1 MQEVD
6 IAIIGG
12 GLGGLTM
19 AIEAAQHGYSVML
32 FEKEQYPFHKVCG
45 EYISYESWDYL
56 ERCGIPLSKMQL
68 PSIHKLAISDLRG
81 KVYDFDL
88 PLGGFGI
95 SRYTLDHALA
105 NKAIELGV
113 ELKMGEKVKG
123 VSDKGEG
130 IGNKVE
136 GVSNK
141 QKEGGERQVVE
152 TDKTKVAARVVIGA
166 FGKRSNLD
174 IGWKRKF
181 IQEKPNKIN
190 NYIGVKYHIYYP
202 NKSDTI
208 ALHNFSNGYCGMS
221 SIEDGKTCLCYLTT
235 AENLRRSNNQISVL
249 EKNILAA
256 NPQLKMILENAER
269 IYAQPE
275 VISQISFAVKEQV
288 QNNILFIGDAAG
300 MITPLCGNGM
310 SMAMHAAHIAFHYTA
325 QFLQDR
331 ISRKA
336 MEMMYTKA
344 WNKEFAF
351 RTSTGRMVQRFFGG
365 AATGTVINLLHKS
378 PALSK
383 KIISLTHGK
392 PF

>member
-12 GLGGLTM
+12 GLGSLTM

-32 FEKEQYPFHKVCG
+32 FEKEHYPFHKVCG

-56 ERCGIPLSKMQL
+56 ERCGIPLSNMQL
-68 PSIHKLAISDLRG
+68 PSIHKLAISDMRG

-95 SRYTLDHALA
+95 SRYTLDYALA

-113 ELKMGEKVKG
+113 QLKMGEKVKG

-130 IGNKVE
+130 I
-136 GVSNK
+136 SNK
-141 QKEGGERQVVE
+141 QKGEVERQVVE
-152 TDKTKVAARVVIGA
+152 TDKTKVAAGVVVGA

-174 IGWKRKF
+174 IGWKRNF
-181 IQEKPNKIN
+181 IKEKPNKIN

-202 NKSDTI
+202 NKPDTI

-235 AENLRRSNNQISVL
+235 ADNLRRSNNQISVL

-256 NPQLKMILENAER
+256 NPKLKTILENAER

-275 VISQISFAVKEQV
+275 IISQISFAVKEQV

-310 SMAMHAAHIAFHYTA
+310 SMAMEAGFLAMQQINAFLKGQISRNQMEMRYTQSWKAHFSFRTA
-325 QFLQDR
+325 VGRQVQTYFGGPSTNLFLQLMHGLPPL
-331 ISRKA
+331 A
-336 MEMMYTKA
+336 
-344 WNKEFAF
+344 
-351 RTSTGRMVQRFFGG
+351 
-365 AATGTVINLLHKS
+365 NLLIKQ
-378 PALSK
+378 
-383 KIISLTHGK
+383 THGRG
-392 PF
+392 F

>member
-32 FEKEQYPFHKVCG
+32 FEKEHYPFHKVCG

-56 ERCGIPLSKMQL
+56 ERCGIPLSNMQL
-68 PSIHKLAISDLRG
+68 PSIHKLAISDMRG

-95 SRYTLDHALA
+95 SRYTLDYALA
-105 NKAIELGV
+105 NKVLELGV

-130 IGNKVE
+130 IGDKGE
-136 GVSNK
+136 GISNK
-141 QKEGGERQVVE
+141 KEEEVERQLVE
-152 TDKTKVAARVVIGA
+152 TDKTKVAARVVVGA

-190 NYIGVKYHIYYP
+190 NYIGVKYHVYYP
-202 NKSDTI
+202 NKTDTI
-208 ALHNFSNGYCGMS
+208 ELHNFKNGYCGIS

-235 AENLRRSNNQISVL
+235 AANLAASNNQIHLL
-249 EKNILAA
+249 ERNILSA
-256 NPQLKMILENAER
+256 NPLLKKIFNEAER
-269 IYAQPE
+269 IYAKPE
-275 VISQISFAVKEQV
+275 VISQISFDKKEQV
-288 QNNILFIGDAAG
+288 YDHMLMIGDAAG

-310 SMAMHAAHIAFHYTA
+310 SMAMEAGFLAMQQVNAFLKGQISRNQMEMRYTQSWKAHFSFRTA
-325 QFLQDR
+325 VGRQVQTYFGGPSTNLFLQLMHGLPPL
-331 ISRKA
+331 A
-336 MEMMYTKA
+336 
-344 WNKEFAF
+344 
-351 RTSTGRMVQRFFGG
+351 
-365 AATGTVINLLHKS
+365 NLLIKQ
-378 PALSK
+378 
-383 KIISLTHGK
+383 THGRG
-392 PF
+392 F

>member
-32 FEKEQYPFHKVCG
+32 FEKEHYPFHKVCG

-56 ERCGIPLSKMQL
+56 ERCGIPLSNMQL
-68 PSIHKLAISDLRG
+68 PSIHKLAISDMRG

-95 SRYTLDHALA
+95 SRYTLDYALA
-105 NKAIELGV
+105 NKALELGV

-130 IGNKVE
+130 IGDKGE
-136 GVSNK
+136 GISNK
-141 QKEGGERQVVE
+141 KEEEVERQLVE
-152 TDKTKVAARVVIGA
+152 TDKTKVAARVVVGA

-190 NYIGVKYHIYYP
+190 NYIGVKYHVYYP
-202 NKSDTI
+202 NKTDTI
-208 ALHNFSNGYCGMS
+208 ELHNFKNGYCGIS

-235 AENLRRSNNQISVL
+235 AANLAASNNQIHLL
-249 EKNILAA
+249 ERNILSA
-256 NPQLKMILENAER
+256 NPLLKKIFNEAER
-269 IYAQPE
+269 IYAKPE
-275 VISQISFAVKEQV
+275 VISQISFDKKEQV
-288 QNNILFIGDAAG
+288 YDHMLMIGDAAG

-310 SMAMHAAHIAFHYTA
+310 SMAMEAGFLAMQQVNAFLKGQISRNQMEMRYTQSWKAHFSFRTA
-325 QFLQDR
+325 VGRQVQTYFGGPSTNLFLQLMHGLPPL
-331 ISRKA
+331 A
-336 MEMMYTKA
+336 
-344 WNKEFAF
+344 
-351 RTSTGRMVQRFFGG
+351 
-365 AATGTVINLLHKS
+365 NLLIKQ
-378 PALSK
+378 
-383 KIISLTHGK
+383 THGRG
-392 PF
+392 F